1 MTDPN
6 APPPERLVR
15 QNTINIAS
23 ERKGGGLLAFLV
35 GALVVAAGVM
45 AWFLYTGERPAA
57 PERPEVN
64 LEIKVPTPHLPEAP
78 NLPEVPRP
86 AQPPTVAAP
95 SPAAAP
101 GLTEPQG

>member
-6 APPPERLVR
+6 VPPPERLVR

-45 AWFLYTGERPAA
+45 AWFLYTGERPAV

-64 LEIKVPTPHLPEAP
+64 LDINVPTPRLPEAP
-78 NLPEVPRP
+78 KLPDIPRP
-86 AQPPTVAAP
+86 AEPPTVSAP
-95 SPAAAP
+95 APAAAP
-101 GLTEPQG
+101 SLAEPQG